1 MDDHQHKDAYPWT
14 WEPAAAAAVVL
25 ACIGVLSIQL
35 GRSAAL
41 LVSGAGITWPA
52 PHQLLTSTWG
62 ITQGNLTAGLPNTI
76 TQAAQTELAW
86 LLTGLIAAA
95 LCTGTGWLLW
105 RLLGRTSAKGMATT
119 EQATQLLGLARLR
132 KNRRIIRPD
141 LYGRTLR

>member
-1 MDDHQHKDAYPWT
+1 MDDQQHKDTYPWT
-14 WEPAAAAAVVL
+14 WEPAAAAGVVL

-52 PHQLLTSTWG
+52 PQQLLTSTWG

-86 LLTGLIAAA
+86 LLAALIAAA
-95 LCTGTGWLLW
+95 LCAGTGWLLW
-105 RLLGRTSAKGMATT
+105 RLRGHASAKGMATS

-132 KNRRIIRPD
+132 QNRRMIRPD
-141 LYGRTLR
+141 LYARTPR